1 MDYALQLG
9 TYDTAYLVLIRTCT
23 QHSGDVISLFSPQ
36 PPADR
41 DEKSDTA
48 VVSALK
54 SDLAKLREE
63 FLEFKKNISNEI
75 RILTDD
81 LDSER
86 KLRAELQ
93 ITVDRLKKSRDFR
106 DKV

>member
-1 MDYALQLG
+1 M
-9 TYDTAYLVLIRTCT
+9 
-23 QHSGDVISLFSPQ
+23 SSLLSSHQ

-41 DEKSDTA
+41 DEKSDAA
-48 VVSALK
+48 VISALK

-63 FLEFKKNISNEI
+63 FLDFKKNISNEI